1 MATPAAPLAL
11 PATTPLFECPR
22 CKVSLASQQAL
33 EFHARRKFPCL
44 PPGVPRHYC
53 ETCDKR
59 FDVASHLQ
67 QHERGQ
73 KHLKQVAR
81 AAELAATG
89 VVLVEEQAREAARVA
104 AELAA
109 EHAARLEP
117 VLAAGCG
124 VCGIQR
130 HKSEALMRIH
140 KQSRT
145 HARAVARAAQ
155 AAEAAQAAA
164 AAAAAADNAVH
175 TDDNTESADQAS
187 SSRDFTGG
195 DADADKNGESPDLQV
210 QAPDPVPHRTIPCHI
225 QAVFEANKFEQPEIG
240 AYIRAGLTDEQVTW
254 YDALQVARYSVS
266 ERYPV
271 NLDEMWQTIGFSRK
285 DAAVRYMK
293 SNLTPDMHFVTS
305 PPASGG
311 ATGKQFGQSYGPA
324 PDEYALTLEAAQHM
338 AMGAPGTNGRQVRD
352 MYIRVVQRVQDY
364 EILTRLYASFES
376 ARQAHHDA
384 IVANVTDKRCAYLSQ
399 IMLVNG
405 EKRRKGG
412 YTDNT
417 PKGRYTNGLR
427 EQFGTGPSRFLYDR
441 VAVVCNPREV
451 EQSLLYKSAFA
462 CHVHPV
468 TLPNGNLTTETFNV
482 EGMTVKQTHKEFD
495 RIVREYGKTAQIIS
509 EDERQEI
516 RQHEI
521 KMKEIDRDIEM
532 RAIDRDIEVAREA
545 NRSKEL
551 DIELRKLQMGIH
563 PAAPLSASTGFG

>member
-1 MATPAAPLAL
+1 MATPETPPTL

-53 ETCDKR
+53 ETCDKT

-195 DADADKNGESPDLQV
+195 DGDADKNGESPDLQV
-210 QAPDPVPHRTIPCHI
+210 QAPDPVPHRTIPDHI
-225 QAVFEANKFEQPEIG
+225 QALFEANKFEQPEIG
-240 AYIRAGLTDEQVTW
+240 NFIRDGLTDEQVTW

-271 NLDEMWQTIGFSRK
+271 NLDEMWQCVGFPRK
-285 DAAVRYMK
+285 DVAVRTMK
-293 SNLTPDMHFVTS
+293 QHLTPEMHYVIT
-305 PPASGG
+305 PQNCGG
-311 ATGKQFGQSYGPA
+311 YKRIIQKTGPA
-324 PDEYALTLEAAQHM
+324 PDEYALTLEAAQHL
-338 AMGAPGTNGRQVRD
+338 AMGAPGKNGRQVRD

-384 IVANVTDKRCAYLSQ
+384 IMTTVTDKRCAYLSQ
-399 IMLVNG
+399 IMLIDG
-405 EKRRKGG
+405 QMRRKGG
-412 YTDNT
+412 YTDDT
-417 PKGRYTNGLR
+417 PRARYTDGLKV
-427 EQFGTGPSRFLYDR
+427 QFGSGPSRFLYDR
-441 VAVVCNPREV
+441 VAVVCNPHEV
-451 EQSLLYKSAFA
+451 EQSLLNKSAFTRR
-462 CHVHPV
+462 VHPV
-468 TLPNGNLTTETFNV
+468 TLPNGHMTTETFSV
-482 EGMTVKQTHKEFD
+482 EGMTVKQTHREFD
-495 RIVREYGKTAQIIS
+495 RIVKQYGKTAQIIS